1 LTKALILF
9 SLDSLPT
16 TITAL
21 GGDAIAKALAQKG
34 VEVFQLD
41 VWKCA
46 SPLLALQ
53 NWINKPDLVVYLGH
67 GANDRLYGQLPGGLV
82 VPLVEV
88 LTKELLRDTIAVAYA
103 CESGRELGPQ
113 APSRAYFGSIEPYY
127 VALTY
132 PSRDFMSDF
141 FETWKVIP
149 QALVEGKTA
158 GEALQ
163 LYVKKCTEY
172 INLYG
177 QHLND
182 WQGAEEFQR
191 FLTQNRD
198 SFRVF
203 GNADARL

>member
-1 LTKALILF
+1 MKALILY

-21 GGDAIAKALAQKG
+21 GGDRIAKALESLG

-41 VWKCA
+41 IWKCVQ
-46 SPLLALQ
+46 PLFQLQ
-53 NWINKPDLVVYLGH
+53 NLINKPDLIVYLGH
-67 GANDRLYGQLPGGLV
+67 GANDRLFGQLPWGLAI
-82 VPLVEV
+82 PLVDI
-88 LTKELLRDTIAVAYA
+88 LTDELLRGTITVTYA
-103 CESGRELGPQ
+103 CESGRVLGPK
-113 APSRAYFGSIEPYY
+113 APSRAYFGSVEPYY

-132 PSRDFMSDF
+132 PQHDFMTDF

-158 GEALQ
+158 GEALS

-177 QHLND
+177 LHLRD
-182 WQGAEEFQR
+182 WDGAEEFQQ

-198 SFRVF
+198 SFRLF
-203 GNADARL
+203 GNADVKL

>member
-1 LTKALILF
+1 MKALILF

-21 GGDAIAKALAQKG
+21 GADAIAKALVQKG

-41 VWKCA
+41 VWKCVN
-46 SPLLALQ
+46 PLFQLQ
-53 NWINKPDLVVYLGH
+53 NWINKPDLVMYLGH
-67 GANDRLYGQLPGGLV
+67 GANDRLYGQLPNGFII
-82 VPLVEV
+82 PLVEV
-88 LTKELLRDTIAVAYA
+88 LTKELLRDTITVTYA
-103 CESGRELGPQ
+103 CESGRVLGPE
-113 APSRAYFGSIEPYY
+113 APSRAYFGSVEPYF

-149 QALVEGKTA
+149 LALVEGKTA
-158 GEALQ
+158 SEALQ

-177 QHLND
+177 QHLAD

-198 SFRVF
+198 SFRLF
-203 GNADARL
+203 GDASARL

>member
-1 LTKALILF
+1 MKALILY

-21 GGDAIAKALAQKG
+21 GGDRIAKALESLG

-41 VWKCA
+41 IWKCVQ
-46 SPLLALQ
+46 PLFQLQ
-53 NWINKPDLVVYLGH
+53 NLINKPDLIVYLGH
-67 GANDRLYGQLPGGLV
+67 GANDRLFGQLPWGLAI
-82 VPLVEV
+82 PLVDI
-88 LTKELLRDTIAVAYA
+88 LTDELLRGTITVTYA
-103 CESGRELGPQ
+103 CESGRVLGPK
-113 APSRAYFGSIEPYY
+113 APSRAYFGSVEPYY

-132 PSRDFMSDF
+132 PQHDFMTHF

-158 GEALQ
+158 GEALS

-177 QHLND
+177 LHLRD
-182 WQGAEEFQR
+182 WDGAEEFQQ

-198 SFRVF
+198 SFRLF
-203 GNADARL
+203 GNADVKL